1 MRIHTGALLLGAVAI
16 LLVALPATAT
26 KLESELRAA
35 FVAKFLR
42 YTTWPASA
50 LERAPERFAIGVL
63 RDEAMADAIEKAFSG
78 KTVGDRPVEI
88 WRLSDLS
95 SIDQL
100 QMLYIGATSPQNLV
114 ALIHALEGMPILTVS
129 HAEDF
134 ARTGGVI
141 ALVTQGKRVR
151 FEINRATVAKAG
163 LTISSRVLN
172 LASHLYGE
180 P

>member
-1 MRIHTGALLLGAVAI
+1 MRMPSGALLLGAVAI

-26 KLESELRAA
+26 KLESEVRAS

-63 RDEAMADAIEKAFSG
+63 SDEAMADSIEEVLSG
-78 KTVGDRPVEI
+78 KSVGGRRVEI
-88 WRLSDLS
+88 RRLSDLS
-95 SIDQL
+95 SIDEL
-100 QMLYIGATSPQNLV
+100 QMLYIGAIRPQKLV
-114 ALIHALEGMPILTVS
+114 AVIHALEGMPILTVS
-129 HAEDF
+129 HAEGF

-141 ALVTQGKRVR
+141 ALVTQGKRIR